1 MDAKITFG
9 LAWCMSGGHDDD
21 QTRNK
26 VKALMMGWGR
36 RDGEGRGW
44 RGMGRVGRE
53 RVGGEKGKERKSGEG
68 GVSKYKK
75 KTVGDQPLEI

>member
-1 MDAKITFG
+1 MGREGD
-9 LAWCMSGGHDDD
+9 GG
-21 QTRNK
+21 
-26 VKALMMGWGR
+26 GWG
-36 RDGEGRGW
+36 G
-44 RGMGRVGRE
+44 VGRE